1 MTIHYNN
8 EDQKSFRRKL
18 RKEQTFTEK
27 IIWRYL
33 KDRNFLDCKFR
44 RQYSID
50 RYVIDFYC
58 PELKLAVE
66 IDGDVHDLKDV
77 KEKDGNRENYLKAF
91 GITFVRIKNDEFLGN
106 AEKAFKKIGDKIV
119 ELKNLTQPDKSGFP
133 SP

>member
-1 MTIHYNN
+1 MTIHFNN
-8 EDQKSFRRKL
+8 EEQKSIRRRL

-33 KDRNFLDCKFR
+33 KDRNFLGCKFR

-66 IDGDVHDLKDV
+66 IDGGVHDLENV
-77 KEKDGNRENYLKAF
+77 KEKDEIRENYLKDF
-91 GITFVRIKNDEFLGN
+91 GVTFVRIKNDEFFGN
-106 AEKAFKKIGDKIV
+106 AEKAFKKISDKIV
-119 ELKNLTQPDKSGFP
+119 ELKILNNKI
-133 SP
+133 